1 MFLLKEPSDE
11 EVRQF
16 LSAQGKLPFSYG
28 EVGAPREDATA
39 DLPPGYAV
47 DRYHMKLGAGTEAYA
62 RAVEALRRWR
72 PFELRWVRLLPP
84 RVPSEVG
91 MPVGILA
98 WHAGFWSLNHA
109 RVAYLVEETGD
120 VERFGYGYA
129 TLPSHAERDEERFG
143 VEWNRQDDSVHYDVF
158 AFSRPN
164 HPLAWIGYPLPVSYR
179 GASRGT
185 RRGRWSKLW
194 PRRPRLEPCFVAK
207 LALR

>member
-1 MFLLKEPSDE
+1 
-11 EVRQF
+11 
-16 LSAQGKLPFSYG
+16 
-28 EVGAPREDATA
+28 
-39 DLPPGYAV
+39 V

-72 PFELRWVRLLPP
+72 QFELRWVRLLPP

-98 WHAGFWSLNHA
+98 WHSGFWSLNHA

-120 VERFGYGYA
+120 VERFGYGYG
-129 TLPSHAERDEERFG
+129 TLPGHSQRDEGCFG
-143 VEWNRQDDSVHYDVF
+143 VEWNRQDDSVHHDVL

-164 HPLAWIGYPLPVSYR
+164 HPLDWIGYTLPASCR

-185 RRGRWSKLW
+185 RRRRWLKLW
-194 PRRPRLEPCFVAK
+194 PRRPSLEPCFVAK
-207 LALR
+207 LTLR